1 MPKPPI
7 TRISTLEIYNPNY
20 QGPDDLAPADL
31 PEFIV
36 PQVTT
41 DQADA
46 LPNLQDGMIVY
57 DVTDDAFKFRQAGA
71 WVLLGGGAGT
81 ITEVI
86 AGTGL
91 EGGGDAGDVTLSIT
105 ATGVAANTYTFNDAT
120 AGNVESITV
129 NAQGQITAIALA
141 A

>member
-7 TRISTLEIYNPNY
+7 TRISTLQIYNPDQ
-20 QGPDDLAPADL
+20 QGTADLAPSDL

-36 PQVTT
+36 PQVTLA
-41 DQADA
+41 QANA
-46 LPNLQDGMIVY
+46 LPDLKNGMIVY
-57 DVTDDAFKFRQAGA
+57 DTTNNAFKFRQNGA
-71 WVLLGGGAGT
+71 WVPLGGGAGT
-81 ITEVI
+81 ITQVT

-91 EGGGDAGDVTLSIT
+91 EGGGDAGNVTLSLT
-105 ATGVAANTYTFNDAT
+105 ATGIEAKTYNFSGAE
-120 AGNVESITV
+120 AGNVQSITV